1 MRTLGPHNYY
11 VYIVTNLNKTVL
23 YTGITNNLK

>member
-1 MRTLGPHNYY
+1 M
-11 VYIVTNLNKTVL
+11 VTNLNKTVL